1 MGFNEDGTAY
11 AKNAAATFYN
21 DVQPHSRAEE
31 LAKQNVT
38 HNWSA
43 VGGSVEG
50 VPWMDLPTTYVHC
63 EKDQAILVGL
73 QRSMVE
79 DAREALE
86 GKGSLTTETLDAGHC
101 PFLSMPD
108 EVMKLVTKVADGG

>member
-11 AKNAAATFYN
+11 AKNAPASFYN

-79 DAREALE
+79 DAREALD

-101 PFLSMPD
+101 PFLSVPD
-108 EVMKLVTKVADGG
+108 EVIKLVTKVAHGP